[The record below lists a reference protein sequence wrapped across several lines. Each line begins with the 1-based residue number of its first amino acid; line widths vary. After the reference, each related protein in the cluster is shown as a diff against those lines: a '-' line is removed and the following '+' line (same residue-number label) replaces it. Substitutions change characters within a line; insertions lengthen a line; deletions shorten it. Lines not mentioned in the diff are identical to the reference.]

1 MRYKIDIERIKQD
14 MGSKKSFSHET
25 ESNIKVMPYK
35 TKFYAEAQEVKTLV
49 GEVSRRCVK
58 KVPKEKVEYEKVIE
72 KIREKVDSDKKE
84 ELITFINALYF
95 DQQGHL
101 ELFHPKVFTYLEDA
115 IQGKQDQKRIGKYLY
130 DALFKDINEDQLDQA
145 FNQGGD
151 LMVQLMMSALPDL
164 KEIPDEEGHY
174 TNYAPYVK
182 TVFEEDMIFIMKD
195 HKRFIK
201 CFDKLLEY
209 YYFYYTSQVIIKL
222 NQRQY
227 ADLTQLTPLY
237 FRLASEK
244 GGKNR
249 PSYLQGYRLLKEAI
263 EVLFA
268 NVMLIQ
274 FLSYNEYEP
283 DEVMTSISQ
292 WYETY
297 IKTSTVEE
305 QEVIAKD
312 IEAFIAYYQEA
323 VDKLDWSKLEIGYR
337 SEDTVVDKVILK
349 LFASIAHQFKI
360 GTRKRAAD
368 IYKSWFTNYCME
380 HYLERRGSLGY
391 MLTVD
396 DHDIIFMTGICIKD
410 KERMRLSDL
419 FVEFE
424 RRGLFFDDL
433 SKEAIVAIYEKSN
446 LLEKKSD
453 SGDAQ
458 YVRSIL

>member
-1 MRYKIDIERIKQD
+1 MRYKIDIERIKED
-14 MGSKKSFSHET
+14 MGSKKSFVHET
-25 ESNIKVMPYK
+25 EGNIKVMPYK
-35 TKFYAEAQEVKTLV
+35 TKYYAEAQEVKTLV

-58 KVPKEKVEYEKVIE
+58 KVPDKKVDYKTVI
-72 KIREKVDSDKKE
+72 KNIKEKVDSDRKE
-84 ELITFINALYF
+84 ELIAFIEALYF
-95 DQQGHL
+95 DKQGHL

-115 IQGKQDQKRIGKYLY
+115 TCGKQDQKRIGKYLY
-130 DALFKDINEDQLDQA
+130 DALFKDISEEQLDQA

-151 LMVQLMMSALPDL
+151 LMVQLITSALPDL
-164 KEIPDEEGHY
+164 KEVKDEEGHY

-182 TVFEEDMIFIMKD
+182 TVFEEDMTFIMKD

-209 YYFYYTSQVIIKL
+209 YYFYYTSQAIIKL

-237 FRLASEK
+237 FRLSSEK

-249 PSYLQGYRLLKEAI
+249 RSYLQGYRLLKEAI

-283 DEVMTSISQ
+283 NEMITSISQ

-297 IKTSTVEE
+297 IKTSTQEE

-312 IEAFIAYYQEA
+312 IEAFITYYQEA
-323 VDKLDWSKLEIGYR
+323 VDKLDWNKLEVNYR
-337 SEDTVVDKVILK
+337 SEDTVVDKAILR
-349 LFASIAHQFKI
+349 LFESIAYQFKV

-380 HYLERRGSLGY
+380 HYLERRGNLGY
-391 MLTVD
+391 MLTVE

-410 KERMRLSDL
+410 QDKMRLSDL
-419 FVEFE
+419 FTEFE

-433 SKEAIVAIYEKSN
+433 SKEKIVAIYEKSN

>member
-1 MRYKIDIERIKQD
+1 MRYKIDIERIKQE
-14 MGSKKSFSHET
+14 MGSKKSFVHET
-25 ESNIKVMPYK
+25 EGNIKVMPYK
-35 TKFYAEAQEVKTLV
+35 TKYYAEAQEVKTLV

-58 KVPKEKVEYEKVIE
+58 KVPEKKVEYQNVIE
-72 KIREKVDSDKKE
+72 NIKKKVESDKTD
-84 ELITFINALYF
+84 ELITFIEALYF
-95 DQQGHL
+95 DKQGHL

-115 IQGKQDQKRIGKYLY
+115 VQGKQDQKRIGKYLY
-130 DALFKDINEDQLDQA
+130 DALFKDISEEQLDHA

-151 LMVQLMMSALPDL
+151 LMVQLIMSALPKL
-164 KEIPDEEGHY
+164 KEVPDEEGHY

-182 TVFEEDMIFIMKD
+182 AVFEEDMLFIMKD

-227 ADLTQLTPLY
+227 ADLTKLTPLY
-237 FRLASEK
+237 FRLSSEK

-274 FLSYNEYEP
+274 FLSYNAYESE
-283 DEVMTSISQ
+283 EVISSISQ
-292 WYETY
+292 WYGTY
-297 IKTSTVEE
+297 IKTSTPE
-305 QEVIAKD
+305 QQEIIARE
-312 IEAFIAYYQEA
+312 INEFTAYYQGA
-323 VDKLDWSKLEIGYR
+323 VDKLDWNKVEVSYKN
-337 SEDTVVDKVILK
+337 EDTVVDQAVLK
-349 LFASIAHQFKI
+349 LFESIAYQFKY

-396 DHDIIFMTGICIKD
+396 EHDIIFMTGICIKD
-410 KERMRLSDL
+410 QEKMRLSDL
-419 FVEFE
+419 FIEFE

-433 SKEAIVAIYEKSN
+433 SKEKIVAIYEKSN